1 MLQLRRYYFW
11 VKIGL
16 QSQIIDMQKVP
27 TINFDDLFKD
37 DSWVTVKVGDRLNL
51 CFIRILINIS
61 FFCTFIFSGLTKTQ
75 WSIIIMYWK
84 PPPPQENKI
93 VENKENPT
101 KNNLKKKQLKINFS
115 YCYNQWH

>member
-16 QSQIIDMQKVP
+16 QSQIIDMHKVP

-93 VENKENPT
+93 V
-101 KNNLKKKQLKINFS
+101 
-115 YCYNQWH
+115 